1 VGGLSPAGGVR
12 AIDAGY
18 LASGCLPFGH
28 TFQVGHLRAGRCQ
41 LARTVSQAHC
51 PPRRRLGLWSRIGQL
66 QSREQRSNWRNCGP
80 TSSLR
85 RRVHW
90 HTRTAITAA
99 THVPVCTAVTLAALT
114 WLPQAAVEPALLTQL
129 AGAGL
134 SLAVSG
140 PTGIPRSVDC
150 QCAHAPS
157 TGSICKL
164 FPQFPP
170 RVWLFAI
177 AYAGLS
183 TPPSGVCETRAQLA
197 WWMRD
202 WGRCAREP
210 ARSSAAGQ
218 CRQVSTRLTEART

>member
-1 VGGLSPAGGVR
+1 MPGIWPQAVCPLGTRFKLGTFGPPGG
-12 AIDAGY
+12 
-18 LASGCLPFGH
+18 ASWR
-28 TFQVGHLRAGRCQ
+28 V
-41 LARTVSQAHC
+41 RTVSPAHC

-80 TSSLR
+80 SLR

-90 HTRTAITAA
+90 HTRTAITA

-157 TGSICKL
+157 TGSIRL
-164 FPQFPP
+164 VTLQVVPAVSP
-170 RVWLFAI
+170 RGLAFRDCI
-177 AYAGLS
+177 CRPLYATFGCL
-183 TPPSGVCETRAQLA
+183 
-197 WWMRD
+197 
-202 WGRCAREP
+202 
-210 ARSSAAGQ
+210 
-218 CRQVSTRLTEART
+218 